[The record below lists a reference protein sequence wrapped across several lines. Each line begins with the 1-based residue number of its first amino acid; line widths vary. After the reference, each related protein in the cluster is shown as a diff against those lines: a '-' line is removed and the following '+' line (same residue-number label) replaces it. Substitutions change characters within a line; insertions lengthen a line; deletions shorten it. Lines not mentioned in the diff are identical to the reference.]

1 MYTNIFRE
9 KKESFKVRVP
19 LFAWG
24 CIWCIDTVTLSQ
36 DALYIAQSAAVTLH
50 PQILSPASSIM
61 VTSQGNAG
69 SIDTQGVSDL
79 DLAHTLSILVLKW
92 WDFSLSLI
100 IFKQERYLVLHLAQS
115 GLSQHLLDAHRM
127 ERERDK
133 SFVIKPQTWRSDND
147 SQHLSTANCWAVSWP
162 HTVREGRMGEGRWCE
177 AERGWEN
184 ASHNN
189 YITTSVASF
198 IPFTSN
204 TSDSSISWLVNSF
217 SPVLLFFH
225 FPTSVSFLLATMLH
239 ILKRTKGSIHT
250 KNKIAQFSFGW
261 LAAVSVT
268 RR

>member
-1 MYTNIFRE
+1 MEILNLLIKKTIYHDLISSWPYVLYTNIFRE

-127 ERERDK
+127 AREREGQILRHQATNLTERQWQP
-133 SFVIKPQTWRSDND
+133 SAELWAGHTPFVRGEWEREDDARLRGDGKTLPTIIILQQVWHHLYLSPATRQTAASHGSWTVFLLCYYFFI
-147 SQHLSTANCWAVSWP
+147 SQHLFLFC
-162 HTVREGRMGEGRWCE
+162 
-177 AERGWEN
+177 
-184 ASHNN
+184 
-189 YITTSVASF
+189 
-198 IPFTSN
+198 
-204 TSDSSISWLVNSF
+204 
-217 SPVLLFFH
+217 LLQCY
-225 FPTSVSFLLATMLH
+225 TY
-239 ILKRTKGSIHT
+239 
-250 KNKIAQFSFGW
+250 
-261 LAAVSVT
+261 
-268 RR
+268 